1 MTIRPLLFSFHEF
14 ITQAKNI
21 DCIFPTMPHRPSQIS
36 LKVFKKKLV
45 LNALKTLSKETTLS
59 KSFPTEQTISLA
71 ICEERKY
78 GSIFLLFPLNRIF
91 KKTQK
96 EWIDVFVGFFFFLRY
111 LDVLQKEGGRLI
123 WHGTR
128 LVGVY
133 LMLSG
138 WSADRRKKAFF
149 LSASSYDKQDLA
161 KKATSP
167 LTARRFSL

>member
-1 MTIRPLLFSFHEF
+1 MNIRYLSENTNFYGRYIISNMRGGKIWFYFSALPIKPYFQEDPKGMNRCFRQIFFLF
-14 ITQAKNI
+14 
-21 DCIFPTMPHRPSQIS
+21 
-36 LKVFKKKLV
+36 
-45 LNALKTLSKETTLS
+45 
-59 KSFPTEQTISLA
+59 TIS
-71 ICEERKY
+71 
-78 GSIFLLFPLNRIF
+78 G
-91 KKTQK
+91 
-96 EWIDVFVGFFFFLRY
+96 GFAK
-111 LDVLQKEGGRLI
+111 KEGGLI